1 MGEKVNSQER
11 IIVAVQLL
19 CENHVTGLTNKEL
32 AVQVGTSQANICRDL
47 DILQNAEWVVRDTK
61 GRWRLSPRF
70 GGLAGQI
77 AKSYQKSKLLLL
89 EEEEKY
95 LSAMQ

>member
-1 MGEKVNSQER
+1 MGEKMNSQER
-11 IIVAVQLL
+11 ILSEVKLL
-19 CENHVTGLTNKEL
+19 CNSHVTGLTNKEL
-32 AVQVGTSQANICRDL
+32 AAQVGTSSANVCRDL

-61 GRWRLSPRF
+61 GRWRLSPSF